1 MSRLIRGGDGGAP
14 AAGRRSRRPSVR
26 RARSGRFGRAH
37 HFPSSRKSVASG
49 PSDRA
54 PHRGARVSRIAI
66 LGAGSWGT
74 ALAIHLGHAGHDV
87 RLWGRDSALVDRMV
101 STRSNPGTFR
111 TYPLHDA
118 VEPTASIAEA
128 LDAADFVIVAVPSH
142 GVRHVLALAAAS
154 VPASA
159 IVVSATKGI
168 EGESLL
174 RMSEVV
180 EAELGGPQ
188 RIAVMSGPS
197 FALEV
202 ARQRPTAVSV
212 ASRDAEVAA
221 RSRA

>member
-1 MSRLIRGGDGGAP
+1 MPGTTSGSGDAL
-14 AAGRRSRRPSVR
+14 
-26 RARSGRFGRAH
+26 
-37 HFPSSRKSVASG
+37 
-49 PSDRA
+49 
-54 PHRGARVSRIAI
+54 GARRQDGVD
-66 LGAGSWGT
+66 
-74 ALAIHLGHAGHDV
+74 ALEMPPI
-87 RLWGRDSALVDRMV
+87 R
-101 STRSNPGTFR
+101 R
-111 TYPLHDA
+111 THRYMMPLM
-118 VEPTASIAEA
+118 TASIAEA

-159 IVVSATKGI
+159 IVVSATKGM

-212 ASRDAEVAA
+212 VRATRVAA
-221 RSRA
+221 KAAHEFRGRYPPLHYG